1 VALVFGALLI
11 FVYYIRMVNA
21 FYFRTPRDSKILEVR
36 EAPATM
42 LIPVLLLATLCLVMG
57 VLGRLPL
64 TFIEPAV
71 TRLLAPIGGG

>member
-1 VALVFGALLI
+1 
-11 FVYYIRMVNA
+11 
-21 FYFRTPRDSKILEVR
+21 
-36 EAPATM
+36 
-42 LIPVLLLATLCLVMG
+42 MG

>member
-1 VALVFGALLI
+1 
-11 FVYYIRMVNA
+11 M
-21 FYFRTPRDSKILEVR
+21 DVR

-42 LIPVLLLATLCLVMG
+42 LVPVLVLATLCLVMG

-71 TRLLAPIGGG
+71 ERLLMPVGGG